1 MHVDSWGHDSRF
13 LRLVKLLELTF
24 RVFRLGNCSN
34 PSKLRMQFC

>member
-1 MHVDSWGHDSRF
+1 
-13 LRLVKLLELTF
+13 LELTF